1 MVLPFISDQYF
12 TNKRKMLEIYNN
24 YPLYNLVPVN
34 YFKWVKSAI
43 INHIINYLI
52 KLNNFSYF
60 RTTMR
65 VTISIMFS
73 PQILIIMVYLQRNRM
88 VSIFMYF
95 RAMESFI
102 STFYFYFIIVFA
114 LLFICSLLL
123 LLCAVDLTTNAL
135 NP

>member
-34 YFKWVKSAI
+34 YSKWVKSTI
-43 INHIINYLI
+43 INNLIKYLI

-73 PQILIIMVYLQRNRM
+73 LQILIIMVYLRRNRM

-95 RAMESFI
+95 PAMESFI

-114 LLFICSLLL
+114 LLFVCSLLL